1 MNFLLYILLCLN
13 LIQNIFSLHLNN
25 YQIQTIN
32 NLIQSKKLTSVE
44 REKINLILFTAFE
57 KLAIKKAHDFKNLHK
72 HKCANIQY
80 DELILYSKMGLFK
93 SIRNFNGKYN
103 FVNYSSNYI
112 RYELLQLLTD
122 KYSLSIMPKS
132 YRAKSKI
139 VYSNSNKS
147 VDLYDK
153 YNMNLDVK
161 LNVLYQQWE
170 LDKIFISDED
180 IPRKI
185 NEKYEE
191 IDQLNKLY
199 TFINNQPPFTKR
211 IIYLKYYFYEDKVLS
226 NKHISL
232 LMGCSEET
240 IRKELIKLK
249 DFVFDFELEL

>member
-1 MNFLLYILLCLN
+1 M
-13 LIQNIFSLHLNN
+13 
-25 YQIQTIN
+25 
-32 NLIQSKKLTSVE
+32 
-44 REKINLILFTAFE
+44 
-57 KLAIKKAHDFKNLHK
+57 
-72 HKCANIQY
+72 
-80 DELILYSKMGLFK
+80 
-93 SIRNFNGKYN
+93 
-103 FVNYSSNYI
+103 
-112 RYELLQLLTD
+112 
-122 KYSLSIMPKS
+122 
-132 YRAKSKI
+132 
-139 VYSNSNKS
+139 
-147 VDLYDK
+147 
-153 YNMNLDVK
+153 DVK
-161 LNVLYQQWE
+161 LTALYEKWE

-249 DFVFDFELEL
+249 DFVFDLEL